1 MKKFNID
8 ELIWFIILILLDLSI
23 IFLIKSGNIT
33 NFVSSDMIIYFYLSI
48 IILSV
53 FAVFQF
59 GRIFTIKR
67 RVETTNKFI
76 PLTFTLCIGVILLY
90 IFPLLKG
97 NEDINE
103 DLLFKNHTDAIIINS
118 ENYNILN
125 KIEEDKD
132 EYEGK
137 NILFLGYIDKDKSSS
152 DFIIVTRQM
161 IKCCQ
166 ADKEKIQIKVK
177 GIESNLEEGQWITI
191 YGKICFDSDFY
202 VLVEDYTLQDE
213 PKDIYFHDHL

>member
-23 IFLIKSGNIT
+23 VFLIRSGNIT
-33 NFVSSDMIIYFYLSI
+33 NFVSSDMIIYFYLGI
-48 IILSV
+48 IILTI
-53 FAVFQF
+53 FALFQF
-59 GRIFTIKR
+59 SRIFTIKR
-67 RVETTNKFI
+67 RIETTNKFI

-90 IFPLLKG
+90 IFPLLKQ
-97 NEDINE
+97 NENTNE
-103 DLLFKNHTDAIIINS
+103 NLLFKNHTDAIIINND
-118 ENYNILN
+118 NYDIVNEIIKN
-125 KIEEDKD
+125 KD

-137 NILFLGYIDKDKSSS
+137 DILFLGYIDKDENNS

-177 GIESNLEEGQWITI
+177 GIESNLEEGQWINI
-191 YGKICFDSDFY
+191 YGKICFDSGFY

-213 PKDIYFHDHL
+213 PKDIYFHEHL